1 MKITEVKVHLLKK
14 KLTSTM
20 QISRGGFSERVHAVV
35 EVKTDAGISGLGE
48 GIGNAL
54 YVKAIIESL
63 MGSKAVG
70 ENPLEIEK
78 VKNKL
83 LNDYV
88 YYERKGS
95 AVCAVS
101 AIEMALFDIKG
112 KYLKVPA
119 YELLGGKVNSSLEAY
134 VSDIY
139 WEDPNAMAD
148 CAKRI
153 VDQGFT
159 IIKAHIGHAS
169 PEEDI
174 KRVEAIRRAVG
185 DKIKLMIDLN
195 CGYSEAD
202 AARALEL
209 WYPYNLYWVEEPVH
223 PDNTDG
229 MSRLRAKSKIPIS
242 AGENEF
248 GLSGFKELFDKK
260 AIDIAMPDVGRCG
273 GMLETKSICELA
285 ETYGVEASIHNF
297 SSGVLLSA
305 TMQVMAAT
313 KHSHLLE
320 YDSSNNAIYHDFF
333 ISPLEM
339 KNGIVKVQDLPGLGV
354 ELKPEI
360 LAKYGVK

>member
-20 QISRGGFSERVHAVV
+20 QISRGGFSERVHAIV

-112 KYLKVPA
+112 KHLGVPA
-119 YELLGGKVNSSLEAY
+119 YQLLGGKVHSNLEAY

-139 WEDPNAMAD
+139 WEDPTAMAN

-153 VDQGFT
+153 VDQGFK
-159 IIKAHIGHAS
+159 ILKAHIGHGS
-169 PEEDI
+169 PEEDL
-174 KRVEAIRRAVG
+174 KRVEAIRKAVG
-185 DKIKLMIDLN
+185 DKIELMIDLN

-202 AARALEL
+202 AAKAIEL
-209 WYPYNLYWVEEPVH
+209 WQPYNLYWIEEPVH

-229 MSRLRAKSKIPIS
+229 MSRLKAKSKIPIA

-248 GLSGFKELFDKK
+248 GLTGFKELFEKK
-260 AIDIAMPDVGRCG
+260 SIDIAMPDVGRAG
-273 GMLETKSICELA
+273 GMLETKQICELA
-285 ETYGVEASIHNF
+285 QTYGVKASIHNF
-297 SSGVLLSA
+297 SSGVLLAA

-313 KHSHLLE
+313 KHSSLLE
-320 YDSSNNAIYHDFF
+320 FDSSTNAVYHDFF
-333 ISPLEM
+333 IQPLEM
-339 KNGIVKVQDLPGLGV
+339 KNGIVTVQDLPGLGV
-354 ELKPEI
+354 HLTDDIKKKY
-360 LAKYGVK
+360 LA